1 MHFFFPRK
9 LWKSL
14 SQMLLFPFNGWENR
28 SREAKQS
35 TLCMQLVLK
44 NLLIRFSD
52 IRYFFL
58 VCLFLSKYASMQ
70 LRLCL
75 RSWQKM
81 LPGIIHSWAWTS
93 ILSLCAGCLFER
105 VPIQERICWDA
116 IQSKTCP
123 CCCELLSKNQAVRH
137 ILLCLLD
144 FSIAS
149 TPHFLSKAF
158 IYLFFCLCSVMLI
171 IILSR
176 DLYCHQQHTS
186 YKGEFVLGICLYY
199 VRLCVCSGS

>member
-1 MHFFFPRK
+1 MHAASIKKLANQVLRHQFFFY
-9 LWKSL
+9 S
-14 SQMLLFPFNGWENR
+14 F
-28 SREAKQS
+28 
-35 TLCMQLVLK
+35 
-44 NLLIRFSD
+44 
-52 IRYFFL
+52 
-58 VCLFLSKYASMQ
+58 VCFYPSMQ
-70 LRLCL
+70 VCRLRLCL
-75 RSWQKM
+75 CSWQKM
-81 LPGIIHSWAWTS
+81 LPGITHSWAWTS
-93 ILSLCAGCLFER
+93 ILSLCVGCLFEH

-149 TPHFLSKAF
+149 TPHFLSKAL
-158 IYLFFCLCSVMLI
+158 IYLFFCLCLVMLI